1 MKDIEQLVGQQEGLG
16 LLWTGLSYQEQ
27 QSTNQAIWLYLISI
41 AFIFLCL
48 AALYESLRIPMAVMT
63 AIPLGIGGSIIF
75 AHIFA
80 LPNDVYFQIALL
92 TTIGL
97 SCKNAILIVEFA
109 AMAQAQGK
117 SAIQAALQGAGLRL
131 RPILM
136 TSFAFGAGVIPL
148 VFAFGAGAVSRQE
161 IGISVLGG
169 VIFGT
174 ILVLIFIPF
183 MFVLVASITKDNLII
198 EYVDKPHER
207 EYSLDIAEILS
218 QFGIKEYELDLPKF
232 NELPVGKLSPI
243 PEATRRDFIYKLTNE
258 HDIYSFGRNGIW
270 KSIRL
275 DELFEDILKIDK
287 MIENGLYYRNKSL
300 ASEL

>member
-1 MKDIEQLVGQQEGLG
+1 MPDLMDKLGYNKPEFSYSPVYTLNVKLKNPECNVYQTIYYPGLEK
-16 LLWTGLSYQEQ
+16 Y
-27 QSTNQAIWLYLISI
+27 Y
-41 AFIFLCL
+41 
-48 AALYESLRIPMAVMT
+48 R
-63 AIPLGIGGSIIF
+63 
-75 AHIFA
+75 
-80 LPNDVYFQIALL
+80 
-92 TTIGL
+92 
-97 SCKNAILIVEFA
+97 
-109 AMAQAQGK
+109 
-117 SAIQAALQGAGLRL
+117 
-131 RPILM
+131 
-136 TSFAFGAGVIPL
+136 
-148 VFAFGAGAVSRQE
+148 
-161 IGISVLGG
+161 
-169 VIFGT
+169 
-174 ILVLIFIPF
+174 
-183 MFVLVASITKDNLII
+183 ASITKDNLII